1 MGLALG
7 FFGWS
12 WWVVGTLNG
21 CEMKA
26 ERSVMGGGGVIVG
39 VGMLRTIF
47 MRSMLILFWFKS
59 IESVVLPVLERIF
72 GCVERL

>member
-1 MGLALG
+1 
-7 FFGWS
+7 
-12 WWVVGTLNG
+12 
-21 CEMKA
+21 MKA

>member
-7 FFGWS
+7 FFDWS

-39 VGMLRTIF
+39 VAMLRTIF
-47 MRSMLILFWFKS
+47 MGSMVRLF
-59 IESVVLPVLERIF
+59 
-72 GCVERL
+72 